1 MKFCSK
7 FFLLFLN
14 LVILSE
20 GEEIESVN
28 KYREPFA
35 VGQLCS
41 IIFIFFQRFLIL
53 TQRLQQF
60 CVPFA
65 KEKSGKFNK
74 IYLHEKTTT
83 QKVFNK
89 SSRVIYDCRSNCKLA
104 VTNYIHLEMVVL
116 VRAPWLLHSASLA
129 LFTGGFGV
137 FSLLSARWCED
148 VSFGYF
154 ATLKIKT
161 TQKQAGGAFALLL
174 SHRPARLHRGRRC
187 VHVPLRQTI
196 PLSFNH
202 FWIKA
207 LNRSRDWGGVA
218 HLWDKNL
225 QIKLYKQSYKKKKT
239 VFKKLAILQKIQR
252 KKRICQLYFGKNVYF

>member
-1 MKFCSK
+1 M
-7 FFLLFLN
+7 
-14 LVILSE
+14 ILSE

-41 IIFIFFQRFLIL
+41 TIFIFFQRFLIL

-104 VTNYIHLEMVVL
+104 VTNYIHLEMVVFWFGL
-116 VRAPWLLHSASLA
+116 PGCFTPRLSL
-129 LFTGGFGV
+129 
-137 FSLLSARWCED
+137 FSR
-148 VSFGYF
+148 V
-154 ATLKIKT
+154 
-161 TQKQAGGAFALLL
+161 
-174 SHRPARLHRGRRC
+174 
-187 VHVPLRQTI
+187 V
-196 PLSFNH
+196 
-202 FWIKA
+202 
-207 LNRSRDWGGVA
+207 
-218 HLWDKNL
+218 
-225 QIKLYKQSYKKKKT
+225 
-239 VFKKLAILQKIQR
+239 LACSPC
-252 KKRICQLYFGKNVYF
+252 CQLGDVRTFLLVTLRP